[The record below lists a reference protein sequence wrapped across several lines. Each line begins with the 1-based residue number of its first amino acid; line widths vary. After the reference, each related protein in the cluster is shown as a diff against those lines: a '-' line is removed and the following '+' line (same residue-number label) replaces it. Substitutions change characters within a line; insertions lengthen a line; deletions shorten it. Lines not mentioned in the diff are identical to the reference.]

1 MLFRS
6 KFAQLEVCA
15 DDPTYKCSTFT
26 SELPSDADGK
36 TIRTT
41 ITATDVWSRVG
52 EATVD
57 IKVDNTS
64 PSVGDEIIVTE
75 SPTNPDNVRFR
86 FDITDTGSSLAKVNY
101 SVLNP
106 SYQEERVEDGN
117 GSSTYFELSK
127 SQLEGRGSITVDIK
141 ATDSVGLYSDI
152 RKVIDISVPKVTTP
166 LV

>member
-1 MLFRS
+1 TTINGQQLVAKFRIKLYENS
-6 KFAQLEVCA
+6 RLDNVMARFGTESYNYKDNPEKFAQLEVCA

-57 IKVDNTS
+57 IKVDNTP

-75 SPTNPDNVRFR
+75 
-86 FDITDTGSSLAKVNY
+86 
-101 SVLNP
+101 
-106 SYQEERVEDGN
+106 
-117 GSSTYFELSK
+117 
-127 SQLEGRGSITVDIK
+127 
-141 ATDSVGLYSDI
+141 
-152 RKVIDISVPKVTTP
+152 
-166 LV
+166 